1 MSYFNNR
8 YLIAVFIEEHL
19 RSHKCAPTV
28 ARIADAFGL
37 SPLTVEYHV
46 SRLLDEGR
54 ITADQAPVLQWGW
67 AA

>member
-19 RSHKCAPTV
+19 LSHGVTPTV
-28 ARIADAFGL
+28 SRIADAFGL
-37 SPLTVEYHV
+37 SPLTVEYHI

-54 ITADQAPVLQWGW
+54 ITPAQAPALQWGW

>member
-1 MSYFNNR
+1 MSYFVNR

-19 RSHKCAPTV
+19 LSHGVAPTV

-37 SPLTVEYHV
+37 SPLTVEYHI
-46 SRLLDEGR
+46 SKLLGEGR
-54 ITADQAPVLQWGW
+54 INPEQSPALQWGW

>member
-1 MSYFNNR
+1 MAYFNNR

-19 RSHKCAPTV
+19 LSHGVTPTV

-37 SPLTVEYHV
+37 SPLTVEYHI

-54 ITADQAPVLQWGW
+54 LTLEQSPALQWRQ